1 MKEKKIQQENEDLKM
16 QISVLKLRL
25 AEKDRKIETLQR
37 CIEQKHSFSLSR
49 LNNIA
54 TQTSRESG
62 SNPKSRPLSWELS
75 SYSLLKNI

>member
-54 TQTSRESG
+54 TQTARESG
-62 SNPKSRPLSWELS
+62 SNSKSRPLSWELS